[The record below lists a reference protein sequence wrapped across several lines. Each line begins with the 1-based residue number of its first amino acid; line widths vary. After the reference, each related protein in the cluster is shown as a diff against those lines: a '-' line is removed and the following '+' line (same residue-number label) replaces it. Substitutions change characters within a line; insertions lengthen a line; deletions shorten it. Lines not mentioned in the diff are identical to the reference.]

1 MIDEDRNT
9 PEAPRTSRAWIVT
22 FTDLV
27 SLMLTFFVMLF
38 SMSNVKV
45 DKWETLTDTLSR
57 SLNPADRSTP
67 ITATARLNIAT
78 IMRKPAINLDYL
90 FSVLQETV
98 AGDQLLSQSQILRL
112 DDRLII
118 AFPGDL
124 LFERGRAKLSPRAQD
139 AIFNLGGVLRN
150 VGNRI
155 GVNGHTDPV
164 PIESGAYTS
173 NWELSLARAAAVA
186 DALKRSGYTE
196 DLTAYGFADSRF
208 SQLPDLPAK
217 ERHALGRRV
226 DIVIMPNREAL

>member
-1 MIDEDRNT
+1 MTSR
-9 PEAPRTSRAWIVT
+9 PPPTSRAWIVT

-57 SLNPADRSTP
+57 SLSPVDRNAP
-67 ITATARLNIAT
+67 VTATARLNIAT
-78 IMRKPAINLDYL
+78 VMRKPAINLDYL
-90 FSVLQETV
+90 YSVLQETI

-124 LFERGRAKLSPRAQD
+124 LFEQGQAKLSPRAQD

-164 PIESGAYTS
+164 PIEGGAYAS
-173 NWELSLARAAAVA
+173 NWELSLTRAAAVA
-186 DALKRSGYTE
+186 EALKRSGYTE

-208 SQLPDLPAK
+208 AQLPDLPAK
-217 ERHALGRRV
+217 ERNALGRRV
-226 DIVIMPNREAL
+226 DVVIMPNREDL